1 MALTPEEKK
10 EILRM
15 IEELDKS
22 QIDIILASL
31 EAFRKWLFN
40 ELNDIYQKVKNGLQ
54 DMWRS
59 VCNFFS

>member
-40 ELNDIYQKVKNGLQ
+40 EFNDIYQKVKNGLQ

-59 VCNFFS
+59 VRNFFS

>member
-59 VCNFFS
+59 VRNFFS

>member
-10 EILRM
+10 QIMGFLEQADRSL
-15 IEELDKS
+15 
-22 QIDIILASL
+22 IDIILASL

-40 ELNDIYQKVKNGLQ
+40 EFNDIYQKVKNGLQ

-59 VCNFFS
+59 VRNFFS